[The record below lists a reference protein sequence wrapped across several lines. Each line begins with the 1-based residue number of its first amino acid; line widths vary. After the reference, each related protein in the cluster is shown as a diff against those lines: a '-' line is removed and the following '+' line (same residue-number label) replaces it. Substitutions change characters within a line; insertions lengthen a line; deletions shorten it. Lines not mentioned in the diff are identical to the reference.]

1 MDREAWQATVHGV
14 IKSQTW
20 LSGWACT
27 VLTSRISE
35 SCGNSVWI
43 MRNHQTVFHSSCT
56 IWHSH
61 QQCMWVP
68 VSPHPHQ
75 HLSVFLMIDILAS
88 VKWLLLFSRSVMS
101 DSLQPHGLQHARLP
115 CPSPSPEIGSNSCTL
130 SRWCHLI
137 ISSLSSPSPPAVNL
151 SQHQGLSQWVGS
163 LHQVAKVL
171 ELQLQQG
178 KWLGYLFKK
187 YQMSIP
193 PASLFIPMN
202 WSGGWAW
209 ASVLSLCAKLLV
221 MSNSL
226 QPWGL

>member
-88 VKWLLLFSRSVMS
+88 VEWLLLFSRSVMS

-137 ISSLSSPSPPAVNL
+137 ISSFVIPFSSCLQSFPTS
-151 SQHQGLSQWVGS
+151 GS
-163 LHQVAKVL
+163 FPMS
-171 ELQLQQG
+171 
-178 KWLGYLFKK
+178 WLF
-187 YQMSIP
+187 
-193 PASLFIPMN
+193 A
-202 WSGGWAW
+202 SGGQSIG
-209 ASVLSLCAKLLV
+209 ASASAGEVVRISF
-221 MSNSL
+221 
-226 QPWGL
+226 